1 MAFEKIEIGGSY
13 SDFATW
19 LASQQLGW
27 FDSVTTP
34 QVGDIACFINS
45 AEYMHFYPSS
55 VSFSPTGQI
64 GVAGSGFSSNGKN
77 TYGYGYKSKNGIL
90 LSYIQ
95 SAPQFWIYF
104 GLTADNKKCFMSGN
118 GNGAL
123 SVKIAAFDETSNSFH
138 LPFIASF
145 TGKPTAWS
153 DSPQIVTSAIP
164 THPASG
170 TRFVKNAILI
180 LSAPFQND
188 GWQKIRIGDT
198 VYMTNGYVAFSDE

>member
-1 MAFEKIEIGGSY
+1 MAFEKIEIGGTY

-19 LASQQLGW
+19 LASQSLGW

-34 QVGDIACFINS
+34 SAGTIRCFIDGT
-45 AEYMHFYPSS
+45 EYMNFTSS
-55 VSFSPTGQI
+55 AVTFSPTGEI
-64 GVAGSGFSSNGKN
+64 STVNKYFSSAGKN
-77 TYGYGYKSKNGIL
+77 TYSYGYKSKNGIL
-90 LSYIQ
+90 LSYTQ
-95 SAPQFWIYF
+95 AAPQQWVYF
-104 GLTADNKKCFMSGN
+104 GLTADNIKCFVMGT

-123 SVKIAAFDETSNSFH
+123 SVKIAAFEETSNSFN
-138 LPFIASF
+138 LPFISSS
-145 TGKPTAWS
+145 TGTPTAWS
-153 DSPQIVTSAIP
+153 DAPQIVTSAIP

-180 LSAPFQND
+180 LSAPFQNA